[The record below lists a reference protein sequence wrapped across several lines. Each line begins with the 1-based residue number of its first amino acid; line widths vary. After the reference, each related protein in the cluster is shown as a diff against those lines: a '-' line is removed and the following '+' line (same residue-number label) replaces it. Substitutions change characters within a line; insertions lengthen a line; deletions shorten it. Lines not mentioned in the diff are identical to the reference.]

1 MTVDTITKT
10 FRVGTQ
16 DVQVLKGISFT
27 VEKGDFMVI
36 FGASG
41 SGKSTLLHTLLGLE
55 MPTSGNI
62 HLLEKNMYD
71 GLNDDDRSEFRKK
84 HIGMVYQQ
92 PNWIKAL
99 KVIENVTFPLLLLG
113 TDKNESF
120 ERGLKLLDSLGM
132 VKWAHYYPTELSSG
146 QQQKIALARALV
158 TNPDVIIADEPTGNL
173 DFTSGEELMQL
184 LKDINQQGKTV
195 IMVTHDLEYIRF
207 AKDAIQ
213 IRDGQIIAKYADK
226 EIAQLLKSIDSKRGD
241 GDVPSEKNKKKEK

>member
-1 MTVDTITKT
+1 MVDTVMTVDTITKT

-120 ERGLKLLDSLGM
+120 ERGFAACYWKRACGR
-132 VKWAHYYPTELSSG
+132 SG
-146 QQQKIALARALV
+146 
-158 TNPDVIIADEPTGNL
+158 
-173 DFTSGEELMQL
+173 SG
-184 LKDINQQGKTV
+184 
-195 IMVTHDLEYIRF
+195 R
-207 AKDAIQ
+207 
-213 IRDGQIIAKYADK
+213 RDKQYKA
-226 EIAQLLKSIDSKRGD
+226 
-241 GDVPSEKNKKKEK
+241 